1 MEQILKDCINEG
13 IERKKRLTRWTKS
26 ILKETLERVQ
36 KVNKIRDIIKVVI
49 DESVEQ
55 SDKEDRKRRK
65 KKEDLKKTEEFVE
78 KLKVTVVNAVTNEII
93 SRAVEIYDKKGRV
106 ARG

>member
-1 MEQILKDCINEG
+1 MDQVHLK
-13 IERKKRLTRWTKS
+13 K
-26 ILKETLERVQ
+26 RVQ
-36 KVNKIRDIIKVVI
+36 KVTKIRDIIKVVI

-65 KKEDLKKTEEFVE
+65 KKEALKKTEEFVE